1 MRTLL
6 ALALSGALASV
17 ASAGPVTL
25 KTRAPVAAIAADG
38 KGVVLISSNRP
49 GVRLWSPTQH
59 RVVAFRSVLAGGDCN
74 CSMNG
79 VALAGR
85 RVAWLES
92 VWGMTATETIVGMAT
107 LARPRPVGV
116 AYASGASE
124 GHYGSAALAPVGD
137 GRLLVFTVEQ
147 RCAGE
152 GEDGPPCPTGRKP
165 HDVIAATIWRV
176 PGRSRCPADSAVRRC
191 ARVAKADGE
200 LTVLAVDTGRIVART
215 DDGVSLLT
223 PTGLHI
229 RDFPVAKVRAG
240 ELSGNRLALRV
251 PGAVEVYDTRSGQLI
266 RRLEVASSL
275 RLEDFDR
282 GMLVLAA
289 GRTVTLRRLSDGRT
303 ATIRARGVAHAQLE
317 PSGLFVAGGRR
328 VTFTPMADVLRRLAA
343 GTRLR

>member
-6 ALALSGALASV
+6 TLAMSIGALASV

-38 KGVVLISSNRP
+38 KGAALISSNRP

-85 RVAWLES
+85 RVGWLES
-92 VWGMTATETIVGMAT
+92 AWGMTATETIVGTAT
-107 LARPRPVGV
+107 LERPRPVAV

-137 GRLLVFTVEQ
+137 GRLLVFTIEQ

-152 GEDGPPCPTGRKP
+152 GEDGPPCPTGRQP

-176 PGRSRCPADSAVRRC
+176 PGRSRCPVDHPVVRRC
-191 ARVAKADGE
+191 ARVARADGE
-200 LTVLAVDTGRIVART
+200 LTVLAVDAGRIVART

-223 PTGLHI
+223 PTGAHI
-229 RDFPVAKVRAG
+229 RDFPVAKVRASA
-240 ELSGNRLALRV
+240 LSGNRLALRV
-251 PGAVEVYDTRSGQLI
+251 PGAVEVYDTGSGQLI
-266 RRLEVASSL
+266 RRLEVASSF
-275 RLEDFDR
+275 RLEDLDR
-282 GMLVLAA
+282 GILVLAA
-289 GRTVTLRRLSDGRT
+289 ARMVTLRRLSNGRT
-303 ATIRARGVAHAQLE
+303 TTTRARGIAHAQLE

-328 VTFTPMADVLRRLAA
+328 VTFTPMADVLRRL
-343 GTRLR
+343 G

>member
-6 ALALSGALASV
+6 TLAMSIGALASV

-38 KGVVLISSNRP
+38 KGAALISSNRP

-85 RVAWLES
+85 RVGWLES
-92 VWGMTATETIVGMAT
+92 AWGMTATETIVGTAT
-107 LARPRPVGV
+107 LERPRPVEV

-137 GRLLVFTVEQ
+137 GRLLVFTIEQ

-152 GEDGPPCPTGRKP
+152 GEDGPPCPTGRQP

-176 PGRSRCPADSAVRRC
+176 PGRSRCPVDYPVVRRC
-191 ARVAKADGE
+191 ARVARADGE
-200 LTVLAVDTGRIVART
+200 LTVLAVDAGRIVART

-223 PTGLHI
+223 PTGAHI

-240 ELSGNRLALRV
+240 ALSGNRLALRV
-251 PGAVEVYDTRSGQLI
+251 PGAVEVYDTGSGQLI
-266 RRLEVASSL
+266 RRLEVARSF
-275 RLEDFDR
+275 RLEDLDR
-282 GMLVLAA
+282 GILVLAA
-289 GRTVTLRRLSDGRT
+289 ARMVTLRRLSNGRT
-303 ATIRARGVAHAQLE
+303 TTTRARGIAHAQLE

-328 VTFTPMADVLRRLAA
+328 VTFTPMADVLRRL
-343 GTRLR
+343 G